1 MQVDDTTGGRGAL
14 FDFFRARV
22 DTAARDQGAGLEEP
36 TRLYLAGVLTDSAEP
51 GRGPPETTFVE
62 LRHDALRAPAGRAH
76 VHWQRLGEAALLV
89 AGVFA
94 ESLGRRCVSRSY
106 CTAMGESAYGVL
118 AHTSP
123 ATQWRAAFRQLSAE
137 FEACADVLAEVREE
151 PGDDDAAVV
160 RVYGAWRATG
170 SERLAARLR
179 RLGVVAGRGRG
190 FA

>member
-22 DTAARDQGAGLEEP
+22 DTATRDQAAGLEEP
-36 TRLYLAGVLTDSAEP
+36 TRLYLAGVLTEAAES
-51 GRGPPETTFVE
+51 GRGPPESTFVE
-62 LRHDALRAPAGRAH
+62 LRHDALQAPAGRAH

-94 ESLGRRCVSRSY
+94 ESLGRRRVSRSY
-106 CTAMGESAYGVL
+106 CTAMGASAYGVL

-123 ATQWRAAFRQLSAE
+123 ATQWRTAFRQLAE
-137 FEACADVLAEVREE
+137 DFDACADVLAEVREE
-151 PGDDDAAVV
+151 PGDDAAAVV
-160 RVYGAWRATG
+160 RVYEAWRATG

-179 RLGVVAGRGRG
+179 RLGVIAGRGRG